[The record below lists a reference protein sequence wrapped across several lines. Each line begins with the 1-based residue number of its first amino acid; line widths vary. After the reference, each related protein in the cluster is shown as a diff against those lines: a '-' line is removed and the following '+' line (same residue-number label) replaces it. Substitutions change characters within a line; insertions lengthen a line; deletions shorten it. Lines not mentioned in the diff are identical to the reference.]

1 MTGAVLAAEHTVSVS
16 DKDGNIIF
24 KPDTI
29 EAAQGDMISFHFWPK
44 NHSVVQATFDKPC
57 QPMDGGFYSGF
68 VPTSDASAAA
78 STVFMYEVKNASAP
92 IWFYCSQGKH
102 CQGGMVG
109 VINQAKTGDKTIDAF
124 KKAAQTATD
133 NVSPASKAGTGGNLT
148 QSSGTKASP
157 SASMASGTGAQL
169 PKSTG
174 AASQL
179 AGSAFVAGLA
189 GAFTFFML

>member
-1 MTGAVLAAEHTVSVS
+1 MVSSTRRKSCPSLLPISSSVLT
-16 DKDGNIIF
+16 
-24 KPDTI
+24 
-29 EAAQGDMISFHFWPK
+29 
-44 NHSVVQATFDKPC
+44 
-57 QPMDGGFYSGF
+57 
-68 VPTSDASAAA
+68 
-78 STVFMYEVKNASAP
+78 AP
-92 IWFYCSQGKH
+92 SR
-102 CQGGMVG
+102 
-109 VINQAKTGDKTIDAF
+109 KTGDKTIDAF